1 MQVNVS
7 KTKAMIVT
15 GGRGITQSTPAY
27 KRRMTGEGLTYRERR
42 EDESNVPWCGE
53 LRESNLT
60 DHIRFIH
67 ELRRDD
73 ENAQINDDG
82 DEEGEAEAVA
92 EEDDPE
98 EATYMMMEDR
108 DSTAECPKCQ
118 EKHQGPVRNAA
129 TLHAPTS

>member
-1 MQVNVS
+1 
-7 KTKAMIVT
+7 
-15 GGRGITQSTPAY
+15 
-27 KRRMTGEGLTYRERR
+27 MTGEGLTYREKKRR
-42 EDESNVPWCGE
+42 RVECPLCGE

-92 EEDDPE
+92 
-98 EATYMMMEDR
+98 
-108 DSTAECPKCQ
+108 K
-118 EKHQGPVRNAA
+118 
-129 TLHAPTS
+129 